1 MIRTPHHAAT
11 EFMMRPLL
19 RSLAPL
25 LVIGSIFAAPVMAQ
39 TATSATPPA
48 ASQTFTGDQRKA
60 IEALIREVL
69 LKNPEIIQEALIELE
84 KRTTTAQVEAQ
95 KQALAAETAA
105 IMDPARSAIAG
116 NLKGDVTIVEFFDY
130 NCGYCKRS
138 LEDMRVMIKDDPK
151 LRVVM
156 KDFPVLGPESL
167 EASRVAVAV
176 KNQLKAD
183 KYWDF
188 HARLMSTKGRVNGEK
203 AQEVAKES
211 GVDMARLRK
220 DMENP
225 EIKATLDETVA
236 LGDRLGLTGTPAF
249 IVADEIVFGAVGV
262 EALKAKVAAVR
273 QCGKASC

>member
-1 MIRTPHHAAT
+1 MTRKPDHPTT
-11 EFMMRPLL
+11 ELMMRPLL
-19 RSLAPL
+19 CSLAALAL
-25 LVIGSIFAAPVMAQ
+25 LGTVSAAHAQ
-39 TATSATPPA
+39 TAAPATPPTA
-48 ASQTFTGDQRKA
+48 AQAQAFTGDQRKA

-69 LKNPEIIQEALIELE
+69 LKNPEIIQDALIELE
-84 KRTTTAQVEAQ
+84 KRTTTAQAEAQ

-138 LEDMRVMIKDDPK
+138 LEDMRVMMKDDPK

-203 AQEVAKES
+203 ALEVAKES
-211 GVDMARLRK
+211 GVDITRLRK
-220 DMENP
+220 DMESP

-273 QCGKASC
+273 QCGKAAC